1 MTIKKMNKIVPFKQI
16 IRLSLLMVYKLIN
29 DQNIPFFLNWEER
42 RVGERGGGGINIA
55 AVCMLS

>member
-1 MTIKKMNKIVPFKQI
+1 MNKIVPFKQI

-29 DQNIPFFLNWEER
+29 DQNFFIFLLLGREKGGG
-42 RVGERGGGGINIA
+42 VGGGGGINIA